1 MPKRKHSAAEKP
13 RAITRHNML
22 CAWALISWQNER
34 ELINEKEA
42 ECMGPYHYRPTYITQ
57 QSPPN
62 LELYYQ
68 VGLVVRD
75 GVMCLRKPLAY
86 SQNAELSFLSICKH
100 PYINSLVAVKHEDEF
115 YYSLI
120 LEYHPHGDLDNYLRL
135 QQPRCFNI
143 QETIM
148 LGWVKQLLEAIAY
161 MHEKDVV
168 HCDIKMTNIFV
179 VEPSSL
185 CIGDLGIAQRADLN
199 GVAQKLVGSENW
211 ISPEM
216 GNRYSPNSK
225 NSDMWSLGCV
235 VYGTMTFTFIQDL
248 DETYRDLV
256 NRNQHFYDLHEFG
269 SATLN
274 TPEIYSFALRNV
286 VYTCLERDQRKRPSA
301 QELLATL

>member
-1 MPKRKHSAAEKP
+1 MPKRHHSGAETP
-13 RAITRHNML
+13 RAITHCML
-22 CAWALISWQNER
+22 NAWAFIFWQNER
-34 ELINEKEA
+34 ELVNEKEA
-42 ECMGPYHYRPTYITQ
+42 ECMGPYHYRPTYITK
-57 QSPPN
+57 QSPPH
-62 LELYYQ
+62 LASYKQ

-75 GVMCLRKPLAY
+75 GVMCLSKPLRY
-86 SQNAELSFLSICKH
+86 CQNAEFSFLSICSH
-100 PYINSLVAVKHEDEF
+100 PYINSLVAVQHEDAF
-115 YYSLI
+115 RYNLI
-120 LEYHPHGDLDNYLRL
+120 LEYHLHGDLDNYLRL
-135 QQPRCFNI
+135 QQPRCVHI

-179 VEPSSL
+179 VEPSRL

-199 GVAQKLVGSENW
+199 GVAQQRNGSENW

-256 NRNQHFYDLHEFG
+256 NRNQHTIDLHELG
-269 SATLN
+269 SFTFN
-274 TPEIYSFALRNV
+274 TPEIYSFALCNV